1 MAHPGAE
8 VQVWAQDE
16 ARYGLIPTVRRTWA
30 CIGKRPPANGRR
42 RYQWGY
48 MYGFVEPETG
58 RLFNLFADAANTYVM
73 SAALQEFAEF
83 AGLGPQRHA
92 VLVLDNAGWH
102 RSHDLE
108 IPEGIHL
115 CFLPAYS
122 PELQPAERI
131 WPLINEVVANRA
143 YRSLEELEVV
153 VGNRNG
159 ATGRSIC
166 CYQSALPLPLV
177 VRWPVWVTG
186 RELSGNGSAPGQAW
200 HEERRRA

>member
-8 VQVWAQDE
+8 VHVWAQDE

-153 VGNRNG
+153 VGNRMEQLEG
-159 ATGRSIC
+159 
-166 CYQSALPLPLV
+166 QSAVIKAHCHYHWWSGGRCGLP
-177 VRWPVWVTG
+177 G
-186 RELSGNGSAPGQAW
+186 GN
-200 HEERRRA
+200 